1 MVIPYKTRRRLTRI
15 GSILLAILVVGAL
28 GWFCWVT
35 WAERYIIYTREGA
48 QLDLTLSQE
57 DPGGV
62 VAVPPEAG
70 ENVSIYFNE
79 GDNMVDTNKE
89 LTQLNGYYIDTAT
102 LNGDIAATRERI
114 SKLPAGTPIMIDVK
128 STKGTF
134 YYSSD
139 VAGATMANV
148 DIAAMDSLINM
159 LIHGD
164 YYVIARIPAFRD
176 YTYGLNN
183 VPSGLHHTSG
193 RYLWMDETGCYWLD
207 PTKSSTLNYIIEIVG
222 ELKAM
227 GFDEVVLT
235 DFRFPVTD
243 KILFD
248 GDKNA
253 ALQSAMDTIVANCA
267 ADGYTLS
274 FVLSDPGFTLPT
286 ERSRLYLEGVSAN
299 NVGAIASQFT
309 NGSPEIRLVFIA
321 ATNDTRY
328 DQYGVL
334 RPIESADVLNQQN
347 E

>member
-1 MVIPYKTRRRLTRI
+1 MVIPYKTRR
-15 GSILLAILVVGAL
+15 ILNRVGAIALAVLVVCAL

-35 WAERYIIYTREGA
+35 WAERYIIYTRDGA
-48 QLDLTLSQE
+48 QLDLNLSQE

-62 VAVPPEAG
+62 VAVPPSAQED
-70 ENVSIYFNE
+70 VSIYFNE
-79 GDNMVDTNKE
+79 GENMVDTSKE
-89 LTQLNGYYIDTAT
+89 LTQLNGYYIDTAA
-102 LNGDIAATRERI
+102 LNGDLSAIREQVLN
-114 SKLPAGTPIMIDVK
+114 LPAGTPVMIDVK
-128 STKGTF
+128 SIKGTF
-134 YYSSD
+134 YYSSE
-139 VAGATMANV
+139 VPGATMASV
-148 DIAAMDSLINM
+148 DIAAMDSLINL

-164 YYVIARIPAFRD
+164 YYVIARVPAFRD

-193 RYLWMDETGCYWLD
+193 RYLWMDESGCYWLD
-207 PTKSSTLNYIIEIVG
+207 PTKTSTLNYVIQIVG
-222 ELKAM
+222 ELKAK

-243 KILFD
+243 KIRFD

-253 ALQSAMDTIVANCA
+253 ALQSAMDTIISNCA
-267 ADGYTLS
+267 SDGYTLS

-299 NVGAIASQFT
+299 NVGAIAAQFN

-321 ATNDTRY
+321 TTNDTRY

-334 RPIESADVLNQQN
+334 RPISSAAVLNEQN
-347 E
+347 Q